1 MAHEFESGFMVGEP
15 AWHGLGNLIPKDK
28 RLTIKEAIESAGL
41 TWEVGLLPLQI
52 ASSPETVKLKMA
64 NRGVRANCVYR
75 KSDNSILGVVGPGYT
90 PYQNYE
96 LFDWFKPFIDSGEAE
111 FHTAG
116 SLKEGR
122 VVWALAQLQRK
133 AMEIAK
139 GDSVKKFLLL
149 SNSHDGTHA
158 IRVGFTP
165 IRVVC
170 ANTLAAAFSA
180 KDSNLIRAK
189 HRKNVSTSMDKIR
202 ETINI
207 VDAKFEATA
216 EQFRYLAAHNFNQK
230 DLEKYVEIVWRNG
243 KPPKVDEKGV
253 EEGLSTRSQNQLAEV
268 FRLLEEGHGHD
279 IKAIANTW
287 WAAYNAVA
295 EYLSY
300 ESSARSAENRVT
312 SLWFGQNQIKNQF
325 AFHAALTMAQ
335 GLAV

>member
-15 AWHGLGNLIPKDK
+15 AWHGLGNLIPKDR
-28 RLTIKEAIESAGL
+28 RLVVKEAIEAAGL

-52 ASSPETVKLKMA
+52 AATDESTRLGLAETKVK
-64 NRGVRANCVYR
+64 ANCVYR
-75 KSDNSILGVVGPGYT
+75 KTDNSILGVVGPGYT
-90 PYQNYE
+90 PYQNWE
-96 LFDWFKPFIDSGEAE
+96 LFDWFAPFIDAGTAE

-122 VVWALAQLQRK
+122 CVWALASLNR
-133 AMEIAK
+133 ADMEISK
-139 GDSVKKFLLL
+139 GDTVKKFLLL

-170 ANTLAAAFSA
+170 ANTLAAAFSSA
-180 KDSNLIRAK
+180 DSNLIRAK
-189 HRKNVSTSMDKIR
+189 HRKNVATSMDKIR
-202 ETINI
+202 ETINV

-216 EQFRYLAAHNFNQK
+216 EQYRFLATHHFNQK
-230 DLEKYVEIVWRNG
+230 DLEKYVAVVWKQG
-243 KPPKVDEKGV
+243 KDMEKD
-253 EEGLSTRSQNQLAEV
+253 LSTRAKNQLGDV

-279 IKAIANTW
+279 IPSIKGTW
-287 WAAYNAVA
+287 WQAYNAVA

-300 ESSARSAENRVT
+300 ESGSRNKENRVQ
-312 SLWFGQNQIKNQF
+312 SLWFGAGMVKNQF
-325 AFHAALTMAQ
+325 ALHAAMKMAE